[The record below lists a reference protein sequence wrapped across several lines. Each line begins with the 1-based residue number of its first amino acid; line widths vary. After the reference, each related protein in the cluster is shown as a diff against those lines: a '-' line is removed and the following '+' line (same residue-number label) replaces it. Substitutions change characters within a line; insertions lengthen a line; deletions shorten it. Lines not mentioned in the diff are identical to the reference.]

1 MPAPLGDDPSLLPL
15 SAKASSSTS
24 TTDRPGT
31 VTLLAASPSSVA
43 VIVTIVAEMT
53 CISTPI
59 ATPVRLGK
67 KHQEQWSAS
76 SGHSYCAIADCYSG
90 LLSLYHPFPHGRLTE
105 SVLCS
110 RCQIHAKTNIPCG
123 FLKQSINKAFNN
135 PLFRAILTAPRF
147 TPPCP
152 HGKSDLIFKRW

>member
-90 LLSLYHPFPHGRLTE
+90 LLSLYHPSFPAWPFDRVSPLLPLPDPRE
-105 SVLCS
+105 DEYSMW
-110 RCQIHAKTNIPCG
+110 IP
-123 FLKQSINKAFNN
+123 
-135 PLFRAILTAPRF
+135 
-147 TPPCP
+147 
-152 HGKSDLIFKRW
+152 